1 MKLRKILATL
11 VALALV
17 GGLAITVSANQV
29 ELRLDEDEQIDGVAT
44 IVYYFTSIVADSN
57 GAIDGNV
64 FIGLGDQG
72 NVQKSVANE
81 GSLFTEQNKD
91 IFLDEGQASIRV
103 DLGGAKESV
112 GGYVG
117 INLWTV
123 GSYGIDRYEFLDAS
137 GNLVATVTPAGV
149 VTLGG
154 TATAPAADSGAAPA
168 PIRDDSAGGAKAGV
182 GDVAVASAV
191 ALVAAGAVVFS
202 RKKK

>member
-17 GGLAITVSANQV
+17 GGLAITASANQV
-29 ELRLDEDEQIDGVAT
+29 ELRLDEDKQIDGVAT
-44 IVYYFTSIVADSN
+44 IVYYFTSIVADNN

-72 NVQKSVANE
+72 NVQRSVANE
-81 GSLFTEQNKD
+81 GSLFTEQGKD

-154 TATAPAADSGAAPA
+154 TATAPPAGGGTAPVAA
-168 PIRDDSAGGAKAGV
+168 RDADGGAKAGV
-182 GDVAVASAV
+182 GDVAVASAI

-202 RKKK
+202 RKRK

>member
-11 VALALV
+11 IALALV
-17 GGLAITVSANQV
+17 GGLAITAGASQV
-29 ELRLDEDEQIDGVAT
+29 ELRLDEDKQVDGVAS
-44 IVYYFTSIVADSN
+44 IVYYFTSVVADAN

-64 FIGLGDQG
+64 FIGMEHS
-72 NVQKSVANE
+72 NVQRSVANE
-81 GSLFTEQNKD
+81 GALFTEQGKD
-91 IFLDEGQASIRV
+91 IFLDEGQASLRV
-103 DLGGAKESV
+103 DLGGTMDSV

-123 GSYGIDRYEFLDAS
+123 GSYGVDRYEFLDAS

-154 TATAPAADSGAAPA
+154 TTTAVPISSPITSDMLRDAD
-168 PIRDDSAGGAKAGV
+168 GGAKTGV
-182 GDVAVASAV
+182 GDVAVASAI
-191 ALVAAGAVVFS
+191 ALIAAGAVVFS